1 MKLKLDQG
9 VVISEEDNVEV
20 KRTEPFFDECKSL
33 LLHVV
38 KQAVDDY
45 TSYRYKTR
53 EDHQE
58 IWLTASGFLFDSDHY
73 IQWGDTEMNLEQICD
88 VLSLEVEWVRGRIA
102 QQIEVKM
109 KPDGVLAPMDTKN
122 VKKP

>member
-1 MKLKLDQG
+1 MKLDHG
-9 VVISEEDNVEV
+9 VVVPEEDNVEV

-45 TSYRYKTR
+45 QSYRFKTR

-58 IWLTASGFLFDSDHY
+58 IWISASGFLFDNDHY
-73 IQWGDTEMNLEQICD
+73 IQWGEQEMNLEQICD
-88 VLSLEVEWVRGRIA
+88 VLSLEVSWVRSRIA

-109 KPDGVLAPMDTKN
+109 KPDGVLAPMETKH
-122 VKKP
+122 VSKKS